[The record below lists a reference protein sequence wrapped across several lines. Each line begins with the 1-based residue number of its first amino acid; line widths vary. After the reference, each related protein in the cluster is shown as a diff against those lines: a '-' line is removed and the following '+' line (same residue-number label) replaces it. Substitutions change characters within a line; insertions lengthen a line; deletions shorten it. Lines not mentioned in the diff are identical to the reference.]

1 MDMVKPLTENSAMT
15 RLQDIL
21 RLGRQLSPQINSI
34 ILERNVGVTTCVKP
48 GFPPKVANMSHLCI
62 SLPL

>member
-21 RLGRQLSPQINSI
+21 RFGSQLSPQINSI
-34 ILERNVGVTTCVKP
+34 ILERNIGVTSCVKP
-48 GFPPKVANMSHLCI
+48 RFPPKVASALEVMTR
-62 SLPL
+62 

>member
-34 ILERNVGVTTCVKP
+34 ILERHDLRQTR
-48 GFPPKVANMSHLCI
+48 I
-62 SLPL
+62 SSKSS